1 MMPMI
6 FTDIRKLTKE
16 TRAELRKRAV
26 ASYLSMPQNNIVEVS
41 KNYAVSRQTLSKWIT
56 LYNKKGA
63 SSLQYDSRGS
73 KPGQHAKL
81 TLRQSNHIKHLII
94 TKTPDQLQFPFMLW
108 TRKAVQEL
116 IAQRYEVKLG
126 LTSISKYLKKWGMTT
141 QKPKLK
147 SYRRQ
152 PAEIQKWIDEI
163 YPSIH
168 NRAVKEGVTIH
179 FGDETGIR
187 SQDQIGKGFAPKGE
201 TPILETSGT
210 RFGVN
215 MVSTITN
222 NGSMRF
228 MLFEGSMNA
237 DKFIVFLRQ
246 LTKSQKRKIFLILD
260 NSRVHHA
267 KIVKN
272 WVNKHQDKIELFFLP
287 AYAPDYN
294 PDELLNNT
302 LKIKLNNTT
311 KAQNKSELI
320 KTASKILKSLQNTP
334 RIIRSFFEA
343 KTTSYAGACYSS

>member
-1 MMPMI
+1 MI
-6 FTDIRKLTKE
+6 VTDTRTLTKE

-26 ASYLSMPQNNIVEVS
+26 QAYLSSPGRNMGKIAEI
-41 KNYAVSRQTLSKWIT
+41 YHIRRQTLRKWVRS
-56 LYNKKGA
+56 YKNDGNA
-63 SSLQYDSRGS
+63 SFSLDSRGA
-73 KPGQHAKL
+73 KKWEKTKL

-116 IAQRYEVKLG
+116 IANRYEVKLG
-126 LTSISKYLKKWGMTT
+126 LTSISKYLKKWGMTP

-152 PAEIQKWIDEI
+152 PAQIQKWIDEI

-187 SQDQIGKGFAPKGE
+187 SQDQIGKGFSPKGV

-237 DKFIVFLRQ
+237 EKFIVFLRQ

-267 KIVKN
+267 KIVKS
-272 WVNKHQDKIELFFLP
+272 WVDKHQDRIELFFLP

-311 KAQNKSELI
+311 KAQNKLELI
-320 KTASKILKSLQNTP
+320 KIASKILRSLQNTP

-343 KTTSYAGACYSS
+343 ETTSYAGMRV